1 MSEHKTEPGASH
13 PPSEQAIRAIVQEHQ
28 SLWRI
33 LDLLD
38 QLLSDMNVNEERP
51 DERLLSTIFDYIQ
64 YFSARVHTTPTD
76 IELYRRLGE
85 KSPET
90 VPLLDKLA
98 EGYVIGHEKLQ
109 ELRSCLA
116 SCIERWP
123 EGREQFSHALARF
136 TEALRKHIR
145 KEEGVVI
152 PKARKFLDEE
162 DWRQIIESRDVDDDP
177 LFGERVRDEFRE
189 LRHQIISLTPENLG
203 GLGLK
208 HSSRMTAPE
217 ASHEILSIKGLVSSY
232 GQIEVLHD
240 LDIRVNSGEIVSL
253 VGANGAGKSTLLM
266 TISGLQPA
274 DRGEMTYQGKD
285 LLKVS
290 ADQRVVDGIVQVP
303 EGRQVFS
310 DLSVYDNLLLG
321 AYTRGRTPEVMDD
334 LERMFTKFPILSQ
347 KRHNLAGE
355 LSGGQQQMLAI
366 GRALMAKPRLLL
378 LDEPSM
384 GLAPLVIEEIFSII
398 KGLKDEGITI
408 LLVEQNASDAL
419 ALADRGYVLETGNVV
434 VEGTGDELLSN
445 EKVREA
451 YLGM

>member
-1 MSEHKTEPGASH
+1 MSEHKTEPGASY

-38 QLLSDMNVNEERP
+38 QLLSDMNVNEQRP

-189 LRHQIISLTPENLG
+189 LRHQIISLTPESLG

-208 HSSRMTAPE
+208 HSSQMTAPD
-217 ASHEILSIKGLVSSY
+217 ASQEILSIKGLVSSY

-274 DRGEMTYQGKD
+274 DRGDMTYQGKD